1 MKHLNVKNNGEE
13 IIIPVPIDYSDCI
26 TLIRSDYYRY
36 AGVEG
41 SLFRMYLKSLTSA
54 SFALTFWLR
63 LSSYKG
69 WIYPYCRARLSL
81 VAKKYG
87 LQIYPGTKIGYGLY
101 IAHGFGTIV
110 NPTAVI
116 GNNVNLSQFTTIG
129 SNDGL
134 SAVIGDNVYI
144 GPSVSIVENVS
155 IGSNATIGAG
165 AVVVKDVPRNSTVAG
180 VPAKVI
186 SEKEPGRYIL
196 NRWTLPS
203 IHRQDK
209 E

>member
-1 MKHLNVKNNGEE
+1 MKYLNIRNKDEE
-13 IIIPVPIDYSDCI
+13 IIIPVPTCYSDCI
-26 TLIRSDYYRY
+26 ILIRSDYYRY
-36 AGVEG
+36 TGIKG
-41 SLFRMYLKSLTSA
+41 SLFRMYLRSLLSS
-54 SFALTFWLR
+54 SFALNFWLR

-69 WIYPYCRARLSL
+69 WFYIYCRFRLSL

-101 IAHGFGTIV
+101 VGHGFGTII

-129 SNDGL
+129 SNDGQ
-134 SAVIGDNVYI
+134 SAVIGDNVYV
-144 GPSVSIVENVS
+144 GPSVCIVENVY

-165 AVVVKDVPRNSTVAG
+165 AVVVKDVPQNSTVAG

-186 SEKEPGRYIL
+186 SEKEPGRYIH
-196 NRWTLPS
+196 NKWTMTS
-203 IHRQDK
+203 IS

>member
-1 MKHLNVKNNGEE
+1 MKHLSIKNKSEE
-13 IIIPVPIDYSDCI
+13 VIIPIPTSYSDCI
-26 TLIRSDYYRY
+26 TLVRSDYYRY
-36 AGVEG
+36 VGTGG
-41 SLFRMYLKSLTSA
+41 SLFRMYFRSLASS
-54 SFALTFWLR
+54 SFALNFWLR
-63 LSSYKG
+63 MSSYKG
-69 WIYPYCRARLSL
+69 WLYPYCRARLSL

-87 LQIYPGTKIGYGLY
+87 LQIYPDTKIGYGLY

-116 GNNVNLSQFTTIG
+116 GNNVILSQFTTIG

-144 GPSVSIVENVS
+144 GPSVCIVENVS

-196 NRWTLPS
+196 NRWTLSS
-203 IHRQDK
+203 INKKIK